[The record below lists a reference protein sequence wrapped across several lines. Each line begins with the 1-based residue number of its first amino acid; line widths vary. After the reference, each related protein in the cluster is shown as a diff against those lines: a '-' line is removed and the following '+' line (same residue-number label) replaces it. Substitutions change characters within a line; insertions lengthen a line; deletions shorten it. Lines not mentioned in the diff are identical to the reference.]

1 LHLRNIKKSSATS
14 QVCIS
19 FQSLDCGLPF
29 LGWLTVA
36 GWQATLASSAYLT
49 GSLIQGLL
57 VLTQPNYVPQN
68 WHATLLFWAIIAFCV
83 IITTGASW
91 LLPKFEGIILI
102 IHILGFFGIM
112 IPLLTLGPREDA
124 KEVFTTFI
132 NKGGWDSQGLSFCIG
147 MMGTVYAFVGGDGAI
162 HVRVSL
168 DDLNTR

>member
-1 LHLRNIKKSSATS
+1 MKKCLATS
-14 QVCIS
+14 QVCNS
-19 FQSLDCGLPF
+19 FRCLDSSLLF

-49 GSLIQGLL
+49 GSLIQGIL

-91 LLPKFEGIILI
+91 LLPKFEGMILI